1 MPLLLTENP
10 GRFHIIIKDRLGNA
24 CEMLKCHLMALQQR
38 SGTHRIGKIDK
49 GTAAIAKNHDKG
61 IDAFPLTAGVAPS
74 SPFVP
79 DSPAHSQSELQ
90 LAAVSL
96 FSL

>member
-10 GRFHIIIKDRLGNA
+10 GPFSYYHKGPFGNA

-61 IDAFPLTAGVAPS
+61 IDAFPLTAG
-74 SPFVP
+74 
-79 DSPAHSQSELQ
+79 
-90 LAAVSL
+90 
-96 FSL
+96 